1 MDDFHARYSDKQLRE
16 QQQAEQLA
24 MEEAARK
31 QAELAEQARQKQA
44 KLEEQRQLQ
53 QQAKQQKLAQKQQ
66 RQQQFEAKKAQKQQK
81 IATQVKH
88 SPLDGVL
95 VATPKSSAI
104 KSSSIKQSPQ
114 GFFDNQKNVMWL
126 MIAIAVILAI
136 MVTAYAMLK

>member
-24 MEEAARK
+24 IEEAARK

-81 IATQVKH
+81 IATQVNH
-88 SPLDGVL
+88 SPLEGTL
-95 VATPKSSAI
+95 VATPKSSFI
-104 KSSSIKQSPQ
+104 RQSPQ

-136 MVTAYAMLK
+136 MVTDYAMLK

>member
-1 MDDFHARYSDKQLRE
+1 
-16 QQQAEQLA
+16 

-88 SPLDGVL
+88 SSLDGTL
-95 VATPKSSAI
+95 VAIPKSSC
-104 KSSSIKQSPQ
+104 IKQSPQ

-136 MVTAYAMLK
+136 MLTAYAMLK